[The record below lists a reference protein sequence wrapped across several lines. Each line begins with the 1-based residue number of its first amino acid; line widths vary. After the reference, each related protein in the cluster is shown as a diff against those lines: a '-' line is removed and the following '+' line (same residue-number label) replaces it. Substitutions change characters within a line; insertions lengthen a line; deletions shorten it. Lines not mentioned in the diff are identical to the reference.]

1 MAYVVRDSNN
11 NIVATVADNTVDNTT
26 TIQLIGKNYVGY
38 GAALN
43 QNLVRMLEHFAKTS
57 SPNNPITGQIWFD
70 TTTSDLKVY
79 NGSSFVHAIK
89 TVANLSG
96 GNLSASGTIT
106 ATGNVSG
113 SQLLST
119 VADGTPPIVIA
130 SSSRVAN
137 LNAAV
142 AGTLLNGNSNVSIA
156 ANSFVTVS
164 VSGTANVVNVA
175 ATGVSITGDANISGN
190 INSGLLQNGNSN
202 VTITANSAVSVA
214 ANGAVRMTVAAN
226 GNIGIG
232 TASPARMLHVNGD
245 TVLGGSPAAQ
255 YSNVTISGSAGIQSS
270 APLLNFVDAAGS
282 TRFGYLYH
290 TGTAGTLYLLN
301 QEAGAVR
308 FGTNNTERMRIDS
321 SGNMGIG
328 TSSPSAPGGTIN
340 LVTASSGTTIIKSQT
355 SSTTTGV
362 ARFDLATGTSNSY
375 TLFALQDNTAAPYFQ
390 LSSGNGV
397 LNHYYD
403 GPNHIFR
410 NIAGTERMRIDS
422 SGNVGIGTAT
432 TSAAMLTVAGNVLP
446 SANLTYN
453 LGATGSRWSN
463 IWGVSSSALYA
474 DLAEKYRSDAD
485 YVPGTVLELGGAH
498 EITVCNT
505 PRSDRV
511 FGCVST
517 DPAYLMNDNSKE
529 GIWLPVVL
537 VGRAPIRVA
546 GPVSKGDRLVSAG
559 NGAAMA
565 AGAAGSSYQTE
576 IGRAL
581 ETKTTADVGL
591 IQAYINT
598 K

>member
-1 MAYVVRDSNN
+1 MAYVVRNSNN

-79 NGSSFVHAIK
+79 NGSSFVHAVK

-164 VSGTANVVNVA
+164 VAGTANVVNVA
-175 ATGVSITGDANISGN
+175 ATGVSITGNANISVDANIVGN
-190 INSGLLQNGNSN
+190 IIVTSNANIGGNIIVTSNANIGGTANITGNANVGNVGTGTIIATTANLTTINSGKMQSGNSN
-202 VTITANSAVSVA
+202 VGIV
-214 ANGAVRMTVAAN
+214 AN
-226 GNIGIG
+226 GNITITATSNSTVTVTGTGANIAGYANITGNANVGNLG
-232 TASPARMLHVNGD
+232 TAGIVSTANNAGTLISITDSNSVVSSNKAVSIVAGTSNFFIVPNSASGAYNALVSANDILLGFNGQSG
-245 TVLGGSPAAQ
+245 LGSGNLTIAPWATTSGGLKFVVS
-255 YSNVTISGSAGIQSS
+255 SNVT
-270 APLLNFVDAAGS
+270 
-282 TRFGYLYH
+282 
-290 TGTAGTLYLLN
+290 
-301 QEAGAVR
+301 
-308 FGTNNTERMRIDS
+308 
-321 SGNMGIG
+321 
-328 TSSPSAPGGTIN
+328 TI
-340 LVTASSGTTIIKSQT
+340 
-355 SSTTTGV
+355 
-362 ARFDLATGTSNSY
+362 
-375 TLFALQDNTAAPYFQ
+375 
-390 LSSGNGV
+390 LSS
-397 LNHYYD
+397 
-403 GPNHIFR
+403 
-410 NIAGTERMRIDS
+410 S
-422 SGNVGIGTAT
+422 NVI
-432 TSAAMLTVAGNVLP
+432 P
-446 SANLTYN
+446 SANATYT
-453 LGATGSRWSN
+453 LGNTTNRWSN
-463 IWGVSSSALYA
+463 IWGLASSAQYA

>member
-11 NIVATVADNTVDNTT
+11 NIVATVADNTVDSST
-26 TIQLIGKNYVGY
+26 TIQLNGKNYVGY

-57 SPNNPITGQIWFD
+57 SPSNPITGQIWFD

-79 NGSSFVHAIK
+79 NGSSFVHAVK

-113 SQLLST
+113 SQLIST

-164 VSGTANVVNVA
+164 VAGTANVVNVA
-175 ATGVSITGDANISGN
+175 ATGVLITGTANISVDANIGGN
-190 INSGLLQNGNSN
+190 IIVTSNANIGGTANITGNANVGNVGTGTIIATTANLTTINSGKMQSGNSN
-202 VTITANSAVSVA
+202 VGIV
-214 ANGAVRMTVAAN
+214 AN
-226 GNIGIG
+226 GNITITATSNSTVTVTGTGANIVGYANITGSANIGSTLGVTGNITSGNLATNVVVASNKIYTQGSNGGIVI
-232 TASPARMLHVNGD
+232 ARRDNNAYVYE
-245 TVLGGSPAAQ
+245 Q
-255 YSNVTISGSAGIQSS
+255 YSS
-270 APLLNFVDAAGS
+270 
-282 TRFGYLYH
+282 
-290 TGTAGTLYLLN
+290 AGTLSWYDSVGSADRLHLT
-301 QEAGAVR
+301 AGGNLYPNSNVSQQL
-308 FGTNNTERMRIDS
+308 GLTTN
-321 SGNMGIG
+321 
-328 TSSPSAPGGTIN
+328 
-340 LVTASSGTTIIKSQT
+340 
-355 SSTTTGV
+355 
-362 ARFDLATGTSNSY
+362 
-375 TLFALQDNTAAPYFQ
+375 
-390 LSSGNGV
+390 
-397 LNHYYD
+397 
-403 GPNHIFR
+403 
-410 NIAGTERMRIDS
+410 
-422 SGNVGIGTAT
+422 
-432 TSAAMLTVAGNVLP
+432 
-446 SANLTYN
+446 
-453 LGATGSRWSN
+453 RWSN
-463 IWGVSSSALYA
+463 VWGISSSALYA

-505 PRSDRV
+505 PCSDRV